1 MPSDANG
8 RSDIA
13 MFHTIPHSQSL
24 AMGHVLPE
32 SNLALFRN
40 CMRMQILNALH
51 ITMYAVVAF
60 VASVAISRQ
69 DPIAGPPMDAGV
81 HTPPSAGRSVVGVRH
96 QRQKDDE
103 EGCRANPCAT
113 VQSRLPCGARRF
125 WLRQCQK

>member
-51 ITMYAVVAF
+51 FTLYAVVAWHLVGCICRVGCHF
-60 VASVAISRQ
+60 
-69 DPIAGPPMDAGV
+69 
-81 HTPPSAGRSVVGVRH
+81 PSGSYSGTSDGRR
-96 QRQKDDE
+96 
-103 EGCRANPCAT
+103 CAH
-113 VQSRLPCGARRF
+113 AAERR
-125 WLRQCQK
+125 